1 MLFWL
6 RLWHLTFGTPDG
18 SIYAST
24 GGRPFPAA
32 CLAMELK
39 KLRLARESSG
49 HAAHGSNEKA
59 ISHGRVS

>member
-39 KLRLARESSG
+39 KLRLGPRIIRTCCAW
-49 HAAHGSNEKA
+49 
-59 ISHGRVS
+59 V